1 MLQLENAPSILT
13 NFLANPST
21 SYRTTSSTISLR
33 SLFSF
38 PSFFLFKFRYSKS
51 NIWIQIT
58 ISFNLEYCFKKSIIA
73 LRDPYEQHRQN
84 NDSPPSLLNFVLHN
98 LPQCVRFQRNRNR
111 DLSLSF
117 PISKARTLACFRV
130 SSVESRLS
138 ESNSSRADSN
148 DSWNGRK
155 REWNGNPVSRIQPIA
170 PSHTGN
176 FCYVSRAIHSS
187 LVRILFLA
195 LVQNRAN
202 KTNWKEQSRGD
213 VHRDRIRKGITRLF
227 SSIVQYFPFLVSSFI
242 TCIGFR
248 GFYRFRCESRYI
260 NCSIARKEKKEG
272 KKETAYNDSF

>member
-1 MLQLENAPSILT
+1 MLFVRKVFKEVSHLKSIFRL
-13 NFLANPST
+13 FV
-21 SYRTTSSTISLR
+21 TTGKCSFYPNELSGESFNLVSNNIEYNLSSI
-33 SLFSF
+33 
-38 PSFFLFKFRYSKS
+38 SFFLSFFLLFKISILEIKYLNS
-51 NIWIQIT
+51 NCLV
-58 ISFNLEYCFKKSIIA
+58 SLNLEYCFKKSIIA

-202 KTNWKEQSRGD
+202 KTN
-213 VHRDRIRKGITRLF
+213 
-227 SSIVQYFPFLVSSFI
+227 
-242 TCIGFR
+242 
-248 GFYRFRCESRYI
+248 
-260 NCSIARKEKKEG
+260 
-272 KKETAYNDSF
+272 

>member
-1 MLQLENAPSILT
+1 MSDFREIE
-13 NFLANPST
+13 
-21 SYRTTSSTISLR
+21 IEI
-33 SLFSF
+33 F
-38 PSFFLFKFRYSKS
+38 PY
-51 NIWIQIT
+51 
-58 ISFNLEYCFKKSIIA
+58 
-73 LRDPYEQHRQN
+73 
-84 NDSPPSLLNFVLHN
+84 
-98 LPQCVRFQRNRNR
+98 RFQSRKLGLSRAFEFR
-111 DLSLSF
+111 QLSLVF
-117 PISKARTLACFRV
+117 PRATAAAPTRT
-130 SSVESRLS
+130 
-138 ESNSSRADSN
+138 
-148 DSWNGRK
+148 
-155 REWNGNPVSRIQPIA
+155 I

-227 SSIVQYFPFLVSSFI
+227 SSTVQYFPFLVSSFI